1 MSIHYDYKSF
11 AQDKNAV
18 KKLKKAWDRVLALP
32 GLQEPLRSA
41 GLKPDQIK
49 RELEQFRVDDQQIAH
64 WESEASPLLGFK
76 RKPGST
82 YLDDRLVGIAHDYL
96 RHRDPSR
103 RGSKPPTRYIADAND
118 AELAAAEFMRWL
130 GFPDAQASPVGP
142 DGGID
147 VSSKRAVGQVK
158 DYGKPIG
165 RPELQQHLGV
175 AVGEGG
181 KLPIFFARSGYT
193 NQALEWANERYMPLY
208 EFDLAGSWAPSN
220 TAGELLW
227 SAGADRFL
235 KNRGLKGKQS
245 PLEDIGDPP
254 VRPRLEEQGAAGA
267 QDVTS
272 DSSEQEEEPAISSE
286 ESGAG
291 LAAEIRALGDL
302 RDSGVL
308 DDEEFRLAKKK
319 LLD

>member
-1 MSIHYDYKSF
+1 
-11 AQDKNAV
+11 
-18 KKLKKAWDRVLALP
+18 
-32 GLQEPLRSA
+32 
-41 GLKPDQIK
+41 
-49 RELEQFRVDDQQIAH
+49 
-64 WESEASPLLGFK
+64 
-76 RKPGST
+76 
-82 YLDDRLVGIAHDYL
+82 
-96 RHRDPSR
+96 
-103 RGSKPPTRYIADAND
+103 
-118 AELAAAEFMRWL
+118 MRWL

-147 VSSKRAVGQVK
+147 VSSKQAVGQVK

-181 KLPIFFARSGYT
+181 KLPVFFARSGYT
-193 NQALEWANERYMPLY
+193 NQALEWGNERDMPLY

-220 TAGELLW
+220 SAGELLW

-235 KNRGLKGKQS
+235 KNRGLEGVQS
-245 PLEDIGDPP
+245 PPEDIVDPP
-254 VRPRLEEQGAAGA
+254 APPRLEEQGAAEA
-267 QDVTS
+267 QDLAR
-272 DSSEQEEEPAISSE
+272 DSSEQEEEPTISSE

-291 LAAEIRALGDL
+291 LAAEIRALADL